1 LRELGTMANDSNG
14 VTEHNALSYV
24 VVGINTIEESKKI
37 FKFLRLNGFKDV
49 LIYSH
54 FPEIRGTEL
63 PVNMQEPK
71 TETHPYSRV
80 LGLPSPLGKAAYQNS
95 SDELLADQES
105 SSRAAEESK
114 GTGFCCVL
122 CGKIRPLL
130 DARNSLKK
138 AEQNIIFLSCLL
150 MENTIDMETATKLYK
165 ETFQSLRR
173 LCQKHFIR
181 AAAFIG
187 REIKEMTGRF
197 PVYGLHNV
205 PKDILEV
212 FLGHIQVFGDCL
224 DEKVVLE
231 IYDVIRFFNDCLAR
245 YPNAEEWG
253 VVEMIYKPPIP
264 RKRKELSPS
273 LDVPEKIKPYQSEA
287 GENVISD
294 CGRSPQYTEAKQ
306 EPLESDGIS
315 AAYLMLNQSTQSPC
329 SSTSFDS
336 MSSMNKETGE
346 EHQQPSTAGTS
357 CQGSSKSGAFAMK
370 IPSRTSENRSRSPD
384 VETDFR
390 QRFRMSRNTFKKL
403 CDALEPYLLN
413 RLQHGTKS
421 STAIRVGTALEILA
435 GKSSL
440 EEAADLAD
448 VTVPDIFSDV
458 LEALLDWSG
467 KMIQWPGEVELKRI
481 SKRFLEMTDIDGI
494 VGCLDGT
501 IVELLSTTDASDSN
515 SCHALNVSVVTDDQN
530 RIRWVFAKYRADV
543 DDNSV
548 FKRSLLCEQLKEG
561 IKKGILIG
569 DDEYVEEPF
578 LLTPSGQS
586 DPVRADKLRKT
597 QRRVQET
604 IQNWKRQFPI
614 LSSNMKTSKVARI
627 IVGTAALYNLTR
639 MEGEPIFTKEEG
651 AELEMATPLADSQKE
666 DSG

>member
-1 LRELGTMANDSNG
+1 MANDSNG

-105 SSRAAEESK
+105 SSKAAEESK

-273 LDVPEKIKPYQSEA
+273 LDVPEKIKPCQGEA

-294 CGRSPQYTEAKQ
+294 CGRSPQYAEAKQ

-336 MSSMNKETGE
+336 VSSMNKETGE
-346 EHQQPSTAGTS
+346 DHQQPSTASTS
-357 CQGSSKSGAFAMK
+357 CQGSSKSGTLQNGGAFSVK
-370 IPSRTSENRSRSPD
+370 IPSRTLDNRSRSPD

-390 QRFRMSRNTFKKL
+390 QRFRMSRSTFKKL

-467 KMIQWPGEVELKRI
+467 KVIQWPGEVELKRI
-481 SKRFLEMTDIDGI
+481 SRRFLEMTDIDGI

-501 IVELLSTTDASDSN
+501 IVELLSTTDASDSS

-586 DPVRADKLRKT
+586 DPVRADKLRQT

-651 AELEMATPLADSQKE
+651 ADLEMAIPLADSQQE